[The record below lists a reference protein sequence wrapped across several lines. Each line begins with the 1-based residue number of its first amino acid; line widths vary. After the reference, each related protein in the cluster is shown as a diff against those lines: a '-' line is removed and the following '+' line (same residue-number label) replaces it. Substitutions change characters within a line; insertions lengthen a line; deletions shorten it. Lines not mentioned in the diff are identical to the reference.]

1 MEELETLITRVR
13 DGDWEAYETIVR
25 RFQDMA
31 VGYGYSVLGDIQLA
45 EDAAQEAF
53 INAYCDLPALRDP
66 AAFPGWF
73 RRIVFKHIDRIRRN
87 KRDSIVPL
95 DQVPEMASRNPGPVE
110 VVERREMYDRVFNA
124 IGTLPE
130 SQRVAVTL
138 FYIDGYSQEE
148 ISSFLE
154 VPVGTVKTRL
164 HTARKR
170 LKERMITVIQENLPQ
185 QRPSRDGA
193 FTQEVMNLFKA
204 TIEGDTAQVKALLA
218 RDPALAKA
226 TGRIESA
233 IWRAEAPAIHAA
245 VMYGRKDIVDLLL
258 VHGADIN
265 EKDEKSGFTPLLQA
279 IDLAFIPDYPK
290 LGMVDFLISRGAH
303 QDIFA
308 RLWQRDFDGVKAL
321 LAEEPDSA
329 NAVGPGGGTP
339 LCYAGTVEMAQLLL
353 DHGADLYARLDA
365 PWGSTTPMRWVAN
378 QARFLS
384 NFGLLRFLLDQA
396 GVGQDIFLACVFN
409 DIEQVTTALESDP
422 SLVHATTGDDHVFEP
437 GLTPLHLAA
446 QFGRTEIAQ
455 VLLEH
460 GADVNARSRVSNH
473 MMPLHLAIRFGDKEL
488 GSQPLAELVQE
499 YGVYHLRPELPRLLL
514 EHGADV
520 NARDSE
526 KNLTPLGWAEA
537 DLEDETDRSE
547 VAVLLRK
554 FGAQT

>member
-1 MEELETLITRVR
+1 MEELETLVTQVQS
-13 DGDWEAYETIVR
+13 GDWRAYEAIVR

-53 INAYCDLPALRDP
+53 INAYCDLPALRNP

-73 RRIVFKHIDRIRRN
+73 RRIVFKHIDRIRRS
-87 KRDSIVPL
+87 KRDSNVPL
-95 DQVPEMASRNPGPVE
+95 DQVPEMASHGPGPAE
-110 VVERREMYDRVFNA
+110 VAEKREMRDRVFDA
-124 IGTLPE
+124 IEALPE
-130 SQRVAVTL
+130 HQRITVTL

-154 VPVGTVKTRL
+154 IPVGTVKTRL
-164 HTARKR
+164 HTARRR

-185 QRPSRDGA
+185 HRPSRDDA

-204 TIEGDTAQVKALLA
+204 TIEGETAQVKDLLA
-218 RDPALAKA
+218 KDPTLAKA
-226 TGRIESA
+226 IGKIESA
-233 IWRAEAPAIHAA
+233 IWRAEVPAIHVA

-258 VHGADIN
+258 IHGADVN

-303 QDIFA
+303 RDVFA
-308 RLWQRDFDGVKAL
+308 LLWQGDFDGVKEL
-321 LAEEPDSA
+321 LEEAPDSA
-329 NAVGPGGGTP
+329 NAVGPGRGTP
-339 LCYAGTVEMAQLLL
+339 LCYAGTEKVAQLLL
-353 DHGADLYARLDA
+353 DYGADLYARLDA

-378 QARFLS
+378 QARFFD
-384 NFGLLRFLLDQA
+384 NFDLLHFLLGQA
-396 GVGQDIFLACVFN
+396 SVGMDIFLACVFN
-409 DIEQVTTALESDP
+409 DREQVTTALESDP
-422 SLVHATTGDDHVFEP
+422 SLVHATTGDDHVLEP

-446 QFGRTEIAQ
+446 QFGRTDIAR

-460 GADVNARSRVSNH
+460 GADVNARSRVSNR
-473 MMPLHLAIRFGDKEL
+473 MTPLHLAIRFGDKEL
-488 GSQPLAELVQE
+488 SSQPLAELVQE

-526 KNLTPLGWAEA
+526 RNLTPLGWAEA

-547 VAVLLRK
+547 VAALLRE